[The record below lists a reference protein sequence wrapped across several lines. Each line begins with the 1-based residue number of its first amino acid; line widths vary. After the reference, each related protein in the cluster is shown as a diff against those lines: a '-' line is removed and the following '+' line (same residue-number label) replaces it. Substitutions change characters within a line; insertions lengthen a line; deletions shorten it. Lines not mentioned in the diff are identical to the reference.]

1 MVVCNPESKKN
12 KESKEILEKRVV
24 PLGEKGVVSN
34 VVVDEEQVLLLY
46 RNFFMIHPRR

>member
-1 MVVCNPESKKN
+1 MVVCNPESKKD

-24 PLGEKGVVSN
+24 LLGEEGVVSN

-46 RNFFMIHPRR
+46 RIFFLNHMRR